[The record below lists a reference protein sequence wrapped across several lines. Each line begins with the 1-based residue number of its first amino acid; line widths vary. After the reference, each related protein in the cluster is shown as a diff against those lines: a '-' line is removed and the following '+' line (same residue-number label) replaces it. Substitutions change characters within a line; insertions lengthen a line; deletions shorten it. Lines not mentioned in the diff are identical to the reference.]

1 MTDEH
6 FVIDSLRCSCT
17 SKGKHHRC
25 PNSTENQKLNT
36 KIALIAVEL
45 AQEFVF
51 LCSINHLV
59 SVNDCIGL

>member
-1 MTDEH
+1 MYQQ
-6 FVIDSLRCSCT
+6 R
-17 SKGKHHRC
+17 KHHHC

-51 LCSINHLV
+51 LCSINHLLN
-59 SVNDCIGL
+59 VNDCIGFNELSNRVTEYSVKC